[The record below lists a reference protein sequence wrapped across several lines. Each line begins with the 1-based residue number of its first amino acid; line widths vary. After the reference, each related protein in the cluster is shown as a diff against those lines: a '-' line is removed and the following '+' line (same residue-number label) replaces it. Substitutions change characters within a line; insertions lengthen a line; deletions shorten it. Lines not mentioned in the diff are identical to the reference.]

1 MNAMQRASMEES
13 MDRTSKAM
21 AALLAACAAWT
32 AWPAGAQNAATR
44 EQDAAT
50 QRQARETE
58 GANRAARVAD
68 ETGEAA
74 QAARTEQAEARQYE
88 AAQNQRSGTAAPP
101 AWGPVLEPRGRQA
114 ADPVRK
120 DPAEVHDE
128 TDSLARQSSQQT
140 AQQTRQQTP
149 EQSEPQRKQTIRPAP
164 ARHPAWQA
172 SGPMAPRPL
181 RSAETAPST
190 GVPIPPSVTAPQPV
204 VPNSSV
210 VRGCQGGLCTDAG
223 GNSFTNPSSGNAGTS
238 SSGRLC
244 TRTGVTV
251 QCF

>member
-32 AWPAGAQNAATR
+32 AWPAGAQNAATC

-50 QRQARETE
+50 QRQAWKTE
-58 GANRAARVAD
+58 GANRAAKVGD

-88 AAQNQRSGTAAPP
+88 AAQNQRRGSSPP
-101 AWGPVLEPRGRQA
+101 AWGPVLNPRGRQA
-114 ADPVRK
+114 ADPARK

-128 TDSLARQSSQQT
+128 TDSLARQNSQQT
-140 AQQTRQQTP
+140 AQQTRQQATD
-149 EQSEPQRKQTIRPAP
+149 QSEPQRKQTIRPAP

-172 SGPMAPRPL
+172 SGPLAPRPL
-181 RSAETAPST
+181 RSAETAPSS
-190 GVPIPPSVTAPQPV
+190 GVPIPPSATAPQPV

-210 VRGCQGGLCTDAG
+210 VGGCPGGVCADASG
-223 GNSFTNPSSGNAGTS
+223 TSYNGLGSGNAGTS